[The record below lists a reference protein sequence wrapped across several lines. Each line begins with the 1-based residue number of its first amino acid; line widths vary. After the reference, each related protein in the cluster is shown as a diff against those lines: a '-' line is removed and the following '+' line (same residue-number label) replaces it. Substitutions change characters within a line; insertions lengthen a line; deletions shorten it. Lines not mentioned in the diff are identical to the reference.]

1 MRFPSSLPLAGLIAL
16 LSLPAGAAT
25 TYVASQSSKVA
36 CAKPDGSLKCPWTS
50 VTQALGRAKG
60 GDTILLQDGN
70 HGGLDLNRFK
80 FKTPVTIRSQS
91 EKNARIK
98 FAHFGA
104 ETRNITLSNL
114 SIWRDEGD
122 WAGFLIRAYRGSS
135 RLVFDGL
142 DIRSRKNSQDYLR
155 WSKSRWKATASNAVD
170 LQGSNYTL
178 TNNKITGVGR
188 GIVAGKNSRIEGNV
202 IDGFVWDG
210 IRGSSNSIVRGN
222 VVKNSLRID
231 NVHRDGF
238 QAYASGGVSDLT
250 VEGNTFIEWA
260 YARDHSLRGWM
271 QGISLFDGFYDNL
284 LIREN
289 VVATRHTNG
298 IAINGTRNAKVL
310 NNTVVSL
317 NGSPSKYPMIR
328 VKPHKDGRPSKAV
341 LVANNLAMGFDGSVN
356 VVLKSNGV
364 IVDPSSIFLDPAN
377 FDYRLKPNSG
387 LKGKGAI
394 QALNLALSRLALS
407 ETAGSAAQ
415 SLFRA
420 ETVDPLFSG
429 ATGRA
434 GEVALAQEDPATVP
448 LPAAGFGLLAALG
461 ALLTLRRR
469 TARA

>member
-25 TYVASQSSKVA
+25 TYVASQNSKVA

-80 FKTPVTIRSQS
+80 FKSPVTIRSQS

-114 SIWRDEGD
+114 SVWRDEGD

-142 DIRSRKNSQDYLR
+142 DIRSRKNSDNYLG
-155 WSKSRWKATASNAVD
+155 WSKSRWKLIASNAVD
-170 LQGSNYTL
+170 LRGSNYRV
-178 TNNKITGVGR
+178 TNSKITGVGR
-188 GIVAGKNSRIEGNV
+188 GIVVGSNSRIEGNV

-238 QAYASGGVSDLT
+238 QAYASGGVSNLT

-260 YARDHSLRGWM
+260 HAKNHSLRGWM

-284 LIREN
+284 LIRDN

-328 VKPHKDGRPSKAV
+328 VMPHKDGRPSKAV
-341 LVANNLAMGFDGSVN
+341 LVANNLAMGFDGSRN
-356 VVLKSNGV
+356 VVFTRNGV

-387 LKGKGAI
+387 LKGKGAT

-420 ETVDPLFSG
+420 EMADPLFSG
-429 ATGRA
+429 VAGRA

-448 LPAAGFGLLAALG
+448 VPAAGFGLLAALG